1 MKKTTSCFVA
11 ALLSSAAFANTATY
25 YVAMDGDDSAAGTA
39 DAPLLS
45 VLTAVTRANES
56 IDGGD
61 DSATIHVAPGT
72 YDLTSEE
79 SHISLTN
86 AVAIVG
92 NPDNPAQVVIL
103 NNSTSHRAVYLEH
116 ASSALKGLTI
126 KRTSGTWDPSDG
138 SGGGLVN
145 MENGIIEDC
154 HIIGLTDQRIKTS
167 MYTACSTID

>member
-61 DSATIHVAPGT
+61 DSATIHVLWAIRTIQHKSKSSTTP
-72 YDLTSEE
+72 LRIVQS
-79 SHISLTN
+79 IS
-86 AVAIVG
+86 
-92 NPDNPAQVVIL
+92 
-103 NNSTSHRAVYLEH
+103 
-116 ASSALKGLTI
+116 
-126 KRTSGTWDPSDG
+126 
-138 SGGGLVN
+138 
-145 MENGIIEDC
+145 
-154 HIIGLTDQRIKTS
+154 S
-167 MYTACSTID
+167 MPRPR